1 MPLFEDVDGNI
12 WDDRNFPEH
21 LREHPGVDYTN
32 VDTRGIQPRGLPA
45 EQQLDLLNDDSFL
58 FARGTYRPG
67 VHDPMGFLRNEYIR
81 RSGDIDFFTDP
92 DNRYEF
98 DLMHEQ
104 MDLNNSDP
112 VYRNLTPDERF
123 AAIDLARLRYENNN
137 PSSRTSRPFRP
148 PEQLGIFSSV
158 NDSDIDDLDDVIYP
172 TDSELD
178 QYYRRKDY
186 KPSIVVDQVD
196 DYFPAA
202 AARQRQRGYARGE
215 NAPRYLYD
223 YHPLFPN
230 EPRFASVYIPAK
242 EQTYRFD
249 LNPSTSPIANRV
261 HTIKN
266 LPGNLQKKAGQGLN
280 SVKQKLQRGYE
291 SARDFAGATIGLDNP
306 VVNQQISGL
315 NIDNRALGSLI
326 EYGDKNLNPDF
337 GFSVGKIFPGAQ
349 HESMAFQGPIGYNS
363 VKDLK
368 RNRQEAILLDDDS
381 TVARIDDAIKKM
393 EDPLY
398 APMLRYALGHQL
410 DQLGVGSEISQSPL
424 GGDDKGRDLLYTRG
438 TKGVLKS
445 TGGLGHAKR
454 LSKDHWKRMSDGAV
468 IQWDPNDL
476 KTSALLK
483 TFNPINEEAK
493 RRVLALKDDHSSLKQ
508 FGPQGGNPN
517 RPILTAGSPAHR
529 LAVGRA
535 AGTAHQFAEH
545 LFPSP
550 ETVRK
555 FYAESP
561 KSALEN
567 HAIESIQALPVSAG
581 ISLGVAAVPAVS
593 PLIPGAALGMGAVS
607 LGETADAI
615 SRQQAGEGLLSK
627 FQQTIGTKPRTG
639 IASDE
644 KRQQDFARYR
654 SIRRQFGEDKAMS
667 DYLDRNKPV
676 IPTIQ
681 PNTRTWSDPLPRR
694 VRMVLDRFNPVRGEL
709 GLTELMF
716 GR

>member
-1 MPLFEDVDGNI
+1 MPLFEDADGYI
-12 WDDRNFPEH
+12 RDDRE
-21 LREHPGVDYTN
+21 LSRIDYTN
-32 VDTRGIQPRGLPA
+32 GATRGIQPRGLPS
-45 EQQLDLLNDDSFL
+45 EQQLNLINDDSFSY
-58 FARGTYRPG
+58 APGTYVPG
-67 VHDPMGFLRNEYIR
+67 HHDPIRFLRNEYIR
-81 RSGDIDFFTDP
+81 RTGDIDYFQDP

-98 DLMHEQ
+98 DDLHQQ

-112 VYRNLTPDERF
+112 VYRNLTPDERL
-123 AAIDLARLRYENNN
+123 AAIESAGHYYGHYN
-137 PSSRTSRPFRP
+137 PSSRTSRPFRS
-148 PEQLGIFSSV
+148 PEQLNIFSSV
-158 NDSDIDDLDDVIYP
+158 NDNDIDDLDDVIYP

-178 QYYRRKDY
+178 QYSRRRDY
-186 KPSIVVDQVD
+186 KPSFVVDQVD
-196 DYFPAA
+196 DYFPALTA
-202 AARQRQRGYARGE
+202 RERQREYARA
-215 NAPRYLYD
+215 NAFDEDAIHGLYD

-261 HTIKN
+261 QTIKS

-280 SVKQKLQRGYE
+280 SFKQKLQRGYK

-306 VVNQQISGL
+306 VVYQPIRGL
-315 NIDNRALGSLI
+315 NIDNRALGSLS
-326 EYGDKNLNPDF
+326 EYGDKTHNPDF
-337 GFSVGKIFPGAQ
+337 GFSVSEIFPGSQ
-349 HESMAFQGPIGYNS
+349 HGSMAFQGPGGYFS

-368 RNRQEAILLDDDS
+368 RKRAILLDDNS
-381 TVARIDDAIKKM
+381 TTDVARIDDAIKKM

-410 DQLGVGSEISQSPL
+410 DQLGVGSEISQTPL
-424 GGDDKGRDLLYTRG
+424 EGDNKGRDLLYTRG

-445 TGGLGHAKR
+445 TRGIGHAKR

-476 KTSALLK
+476 KTSAILK
-483 TFNPINEEAK
+483 TFNPIDKEAK
-493 RRVLALKDDHSSLKQ
+493 RRVLALKDDHSKLKQ
-508 FGPQGGNPN
+508 FGPQGGNINKPS
-517 RPILTAGSPAHR
+517 LTYGSPAHR
-529 LAVGRA
+529 LALGRA

-555 FYAESP
+555 FYQESP

-567 HAIESIQALPVSAG
+567 HAVESITSLPVSATVALG
-581 ISLGVAAVPAVS
+581 AAVLPGVA
-593 PLIPGAALGMGAVS
+593 PLIPGAGLGLGAVS

-615 SRQQAGEGLLSK
+615 SRQQTGEGLLSK
-627 FQQTIGTKPRTG
+627 IQQFIGTRQRTG
-639 IASDE
+639 TASDKTMHKE
-644 KRQQDFARYR
+644 LTRYR
-654 SIRRQFGEDKAMS
+654 NKLRDRGPDEAMS
-667 DYLDRNKPV
+667 EYLERSEPV

-681 PNTRTWSDPLPRR
+681 PQTYTFTDPLPKR
-694 VRMVLDRFNPVRGEL
+694 VRMAADRFNPSRGEF
-709 GLTELMF
+709 GLSEILF

>member
-1 MPLFEDVDGNI
+1 MPLVEDADGNI
-12 WDDRNFPEH
+12 WDLSEFSINRPES
-21 LREHPGVDYTN
+21 PGN
-32 VDTRGIQPRGLPA
+32 VARGIQPRGLPR
-45 EQQLDLLNDDSFL
+45 EQQLDLINDDSFSY
-58 FARGTYRPG
+58 ASGTYRPG

-98 DLMHEQ
+98 NIMHEE
-104 MDLNNSDP
+104 MDLNDSDP
-112 VYRNLTPDERF
+112 VYRNLTPDERV
-123 AAIDLARLRYENNN
+123 AAFDLARLRYENNN

-148 PEQLGIFSSV
+148 PEQLGIFSTV

-196 DYFPAA
+196 DYFPALT
-202 AARQRQRGYARGE
+202 ARQRQRQYARGE
-215 NAPRYLYD
+215 NASRDLYD

-249 LNPSTSPIANRV
+249 LNPYTSPIANSPIANRLRTV
-261 HTIKN
+261 KD
-266 LPGNLQKKAGQGLN
+266 LPSNVQKKAAQGLN

-306 VVNQQISGL
+306 VIYQQIPGL
-315 NIDNRALGSLI
+315 NIDKRALSSLI
-326 EYGDKNLNPDF
+326 EYGDKNHNSDF

-349 HESMAFQGPIGYNS
+349 HESMAFQGPAGYYG

-368 RNRQEAILLDDDS
+368 RLKEEQIALGNPKK
-381 TVARIDDAIKKM
+381 VAQIDNAIKKM

-410 DQLGVGSEISQSPL
+410 DQLGVGSEISQSPI

-454 LSKDHWKRMSDGAV
+454 LSKDHWKRMYDGAV

-476 KTSALLK
+476 KTSAILK
-483 TFNPINEEAK
+483 TFNPIDEEAK

-517 RPILTAGSPAHR
+517 RPVLNYGSPAHR
-529 LAVGRA
+529 LALGRA
-535 AGTAHQFAEH
+535 GATAHQFADH

-567 HAIESIQALPVSAG
+567 HSIESLQALPVSAAVG
-581 ISLGVAAVPAVS
+581 AGVAAVPAVA
-593 PLIPGAALGMGAVS
+593 PLIPGVALGMGAVS

-615 SRQQAGEGLLSK
+615 SQQQTGEGLLSK

-644 KRQQDFARYR
+644 NRQQDFSRYR
-654 SIRRQFGEDKAMS
+654 SKKRWSGGDKALS
-667 DYLDRNKPV
+667 DYLDANQPV
-676 IPTIQ
+676 VPTIQ

-694 VRMVLDRFNPVRGEL
+694 VRMAVDRFNPVRGEF